1 MSWSEKYK
9 NANKT
14 VEGLF
19 LLTSSVV
26 DVVINR
32 MGSDV
37 KHINSLISSSNI
49 EALKKRHPVMLDEIR
64 EFTALMSSLNNMAA
78 NTARIEYLRKSI
90 ATQASGSSKS
100 DKKREYIKGKTEKLE
115 NHISDFAASI
125 KVCRASLKFFA
136 PTSDTQSKPTKDIS
150 SLQDLVSILDKGI
163 AKLDEQTIKD
173 VRSASKEL
181 LSDIESSSKSGGS
194 DGGDGG
200 DGSESVSQ
208 IDEYLKELNKS
219 ATPTTGG
226 TGTGAGTSEI
236 VCGGTAVVTSESR
249 VSGGYDSR
257 SAKSRMMQMD
267 LKQGS
272 FGLDRDR
279 QRYMS
284 EIVEPSIKKMYP
296 GVSLEDLAQMSAEDI
311 MSYLRKVNKIWH
323 PVLEVIKLD
332 HISQWQPSLLSY
344 LQKHSQK
351 YLNREPDTSSVPAM
365 SDNDDVLSQLQNIC
379 DVSKSVDQ
387 ILADIDREIIISY
400 VSEAAERAN
409 LCTSVDQVRSVVKK
423 YKSIYKP
430 GEVLPRT
437 AIKKTIRQCTS
448 ELCQIVADLQQL
460 QDQNDKSVVVVD
472 TSAARDNMQAMEK
485 VMRIEKATVPLL
497 MKEEDLWKRAASVLN
512 TLIESWLHLISP
524 HVVDT
529 CINPV
534 KSKIGMIVV
543 LSMFSA
549 MFQDGGRFAE
559 SQEDRKDGKD
569 GKDRKLMEDIKQV
582 SEGYLL
588 YKPGQGLDNDA
599 LEKIIQEK
607 I

>member
-1 MSWSEKYK
+1 MSWGEKYK

-181 LSDIESSSKSGGS
+181 LSDIESSSKSGG
-194 DGGDGG
+194 GDGG
-200 DGSESVSQ
+200 ESVSQ

-226 TGTGAGTSEI
+226 TGTGACTSEI

-257 SAKSRMMQMD
+257 SAKSHMMQMD

-296 GVSLEDLAQMSAEDI
+296 GVSLEDLSQMSAENI

-323 PVLEVIKLD
+323 PVLQVIKLD

-351 YLNREPDTSSVPAM
+351 YLNREADTSSVPATSGD
-365 SDNDDVLSQLQNIC
+365 SDILSQLQNIC

-400 VSEAAERAN
+400 VGEAAERAN

-472 TSAARDNMQAMEK
+472 TSAVHDKMQAMEK

-559 SQEDRKDGKD
+559 SQEDGKD
-569 GKDRKLMEDIKQV
+569 GKLIEDIKQV